1 MIKQLRVY
9 QWSKNFLLFV
19 PALASHQLMVSGV
32 FINALTGFISFSL
45 LASGIYVLNDIVDAD
60 YDRKH
65 PTKKDRPIA
74 SGDLSMFIAYAIL
87 LFCILSGLILSMT
100 LGNSFFAIALAY
112 ILLNLVYSIYLKRV
126 FILDIIILM
135 SFYTLRLI
143 AGHLPDAIPLS
154 PWLLSFFIFLFFS
167 LGLLKRYVDII
178 IMKDN
183 ITVSLT
189 ETPYN
194 IGDGNMIISLGVSS
208 GLVSTLVLILYTG
221 SEQVQLF
228 YATPILLIALS
239 PVMLYWI
246 SRMWFMASRGTSKS
260 DPVLFAIKDMHF
272 YFVVLCFLSIMFL
285 SKYLVL

>member
-221 SEQVQLF
+221 SEQVQQS
-228 YATPILLIALS
+228 YATPMFLITLA

-246 SRMWFMASRGTSKS
+246 SRIWLMAARGLIKG
-260 DPVLFAIKDMHF
+260 DPVLFTLKDTHS
-272 YFVVLCFLSIMFL
+272 YIVSICFLSLMLI
-285 SKYLVL
+285 SKYLVF